1 MSNEISLER
10 TTEAVV
16 EQSSETAHSSGIS
29 IDPAIV
35 GFQAL
40 NFLILLVILRA
51 ILYKPLL
58 NMLQTREK
66 KIKEGVE
73 NAEQAALLLK
83 KSESEREQIVKTA
96 RVESQ
101 AMVEAARTSGEKVRA
116 ELLAKAQEEA
126 QHTIT
131 AGKNALE
138 TEKSKAF
145 SEIKAAAADLILQA
159 TEKLMNEKMDAA
171 KDGKLVKEALE
182 SYLK

>member
-1 MSNEISLER
+1 MSDEISVEH

-16 EQSSETAHSSGIS
+16 EQNAETAHSSGIS

-58 NMLQTREK
+58 NLLQTREK

-83 KSESEREQIVKTA
+83 KSESEREQIVK
-96 RVESQ
+96 
-101 AMVEAARTSGEKVRA
+101 AARAEGQSMVDAARQSGEKVRA
-116 ELLAKAQEEA
+116 ELLAKAQEEV

-131 AGKNALE
+131 AGQNALE